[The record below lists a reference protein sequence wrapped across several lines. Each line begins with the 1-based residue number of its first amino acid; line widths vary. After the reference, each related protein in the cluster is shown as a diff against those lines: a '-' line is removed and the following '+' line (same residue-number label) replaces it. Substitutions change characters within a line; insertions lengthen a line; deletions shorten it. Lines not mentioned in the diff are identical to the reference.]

1 MLGPAATAA
10 TAGNESSNAITTS
23 PIPGQDARA
32 KKAPGA
38 PQKPNQVAITNHAL
52 HGTTTSRR
60 LDFSV
65 TTNPGT

>member
-1 MLGPAATAA
+1 MLDPAATAA

-38 PQKPNQVAITNHAL
+38 PRKPNQVAITNHP
-52 HGTTTSRR
+52 HGTTTSRQ